1 MRIDDIEE
9 IKKILPQRYPF
20 LMIDRVTDL
29 EPAKSAT
36 AIKNITTNDWF
47 FEGHFPGNPVMPGV
61 LIIEAMAQT
70 SILIYHSAYQDS
82 LKGKQEYYLGSI
94 KARFFHPVF
103 PGDQLKLVAE
113 VAKLLPQ
120 GAFVATRALVGEKIV
135 AEADLVFAV
144 KSTS

>member
-1 MRIDDIEE
+1 MQINNIEE

-20 LMIDRVTDL
+20 LMIDKVVDL

-36 AIKNITTNDWF
+36 AIKNVTINDWF
-47 FEGHFPGNPVMPGV
+47 FEGHFPDRPVMPGT

-70 SILIYHSAYQDS
+70 SILIYHSAYEDGS
-82 LKGKQEYYLGSI
+82 KNKREYYLGSV
-94 KARFFHPVF
+94 KARFLHPVY

-120 GAFVATRALVGEKIV
+120 GAFVMVKAYVAEKLI

-144 KSTS
+144 KA